1 MKPVVIGI
9 AGGSGSGKTT
19 VADTLLR
26 KLSSE
31 HVVMLGLD
39 SYYLDH
45 SHLPMEDRAKVNY
58 DHPDAFD
65 WELLLQHVCELKA
78 GRNVE
83 TPIYNYAVHGRMKE
97 TIPVNPGKVIV
108 VEGILVLY
116 DKRLREQMDIKIYV
130 DAEPDVR
137 FIRRLQR
144 DIEERGRSLN
154 SVIDQYL
161 NVVRKMHLGFVEPSK
176 RHADVI
182 IPKGGHNE
190 IAIDMMQTKIQA
202 ILAQA
207 LGK

>member
-1 MKPVVIGI
+1 
-9 AGGSGSGKTT
+9 
-19 VADTLLR
+19 
-26 KLSSE
+26 
-31 HVVMLGLD
+31 MLGLD

-65 WELLLQHVCELKA
+65 WELLLQHVRELKS
-78 GRNVE
+78 GKSVE

-108 VEGILVLY
+108 VEGN
-116 DKRLREQMDIKIYV
+116 
-130 DAEPDVR
+130 PCPVR
-137 FIRRLQR
+137 QAAPRADGYQDIRRRGAGRPLHPSPPARHRGAR
-144 DIEERGRSLN
+144 DDRSTP
-154 SVIDQYL
+154 SSTSTS